1 MPQVY
6 VPQHPLVAHWLA
18 VCRNKMSPPPIFRSA
33 VAELGRVLIYE
44 AAADWLPTV
53 DGQVETPLALA
64 ECALRGSQ
72 PSCQGNWTTH
82 GIGEAA
88 RFASQLPFQSI
99 VWLKLR
105 RRLPTGVR
113 SAGGADFGELGWCCW
128 SRQQRF
134 CRHQR
139 RIMWAMSGMRPHYR

>member
-64 ECALRGSQ
+64 DVRFVDPNHPVKVNAPLMATAKQRVLPIPIRCLAQSEKAATDSSAIRRWCR
-72 PSCQGNWTTH
+72 SC
-82 GIGEAA
+82 
-88 RFASQLPFQSI
+88 
-99 VWLKLR
+99 
-105 RRLPTGVR
+105 
-113 SAGGADFGELGWCCW
+113 ELGWCFW

-139 RIMWAMSGMRPHYR
+139 RIMWAMSGMRPHCR

>member
-64 ECALRGSQ
+64 DVRFVDPNHPVKVTGPLTESAKQRALPPNCHSNPLSGS
-72 PSCQGNWTTH
+72 N
-82 GIGEAA
+82 
-88 RFASQLPFQSI
+88 
-99 VWLKLR
+99 
-105 RRLPTGVR
+105 
-113 SAGGADFGELGWCCW
+113 
-128 SRQQRF
+128 
-134 CRHQR
+134 
-139 RIMWAMSGMRPHYR
+139 